1 MIGPWLGRGNHTAAA
16 NLFLFP
22 YRSRDR
28 LKMARVHYVL
38 TVLAALAVLFIA
50 AEAGTMTGT
59 HTRNQWV
66 NNKAAILQMDSISIC
81 F

>member
-1 MIGPWLGRGNHTAAA
+1 
-16 NLFLFP
+16 
-22 YRSRDR
+22 
-28 LKMARVHYVL
+28 MARVHYVL

-59 HTRNQWV
+59 RTRNQW
-66 NNKAAILQMDSISIC
+66 NNKASILQMDSISIC